1 MDSERAWRSPTRK
14 ELTSMSKIT
23 RLAETSVGAFSAI
36 IVELVEAD
44 ETPAVVIVQWP
55 LQPTVLHPRRFP
67 ETAAMI
73 ARLFATASTELASTK
88 FRRRL

>member
-1 MDSERAWRSPTRK
+1 
-14 ELTSMSKIT
+14 MSKT
-23 RLAETSVGAFSAI
+23 TTLAESQVTASPHNTI
-36 IVELVEAD
+36 LIELVEAD

-73 ARLFATASTELASTK
+73 ARLFATASTELARIKSRK
-88 FRRRL
+88 RL